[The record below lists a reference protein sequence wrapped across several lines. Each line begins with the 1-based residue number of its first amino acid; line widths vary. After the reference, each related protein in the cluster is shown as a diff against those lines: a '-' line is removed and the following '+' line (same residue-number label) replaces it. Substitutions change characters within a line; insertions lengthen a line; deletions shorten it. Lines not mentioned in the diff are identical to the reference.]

1 MAKTGALPAAEIQD
15 AVDRCLVGWDGDY
28 PDIDLATEA
37 LVSRINKLA
46 RYFERSLGQTASAYG
61 LTVGDWE
68 LLSSLRRVGHPYRMS
83 PGQLAEALMV
93 SPGAMTS
100 HLDRL
105 EKRGLVQRH
114 PNAQDRRG
122 IQVELTPE
130 GRKTWDEAVEVAA
143 AKESMVADSLDA
155 EQKATINDLLKRLM
169 LYFESVEGPAPTK
182 SALAEEKGQVPQG

>member
-1 MAKTGALPAAEIQD
+1 MATTEEPVLLVPD
-15 AVDRCLVGWDGDY
+15 AVDRCLAAWDDDY

-37 LVSRINKLA
+37 LVSRISKLA

-61 LTVGDWE
+61 LTIGDWE
-68 LLSSLRRVGHPYRMS
+68 LLSSLRRVGPPYRMS
-83 PGQLAEALMV
+83 PGQLAEALIV

-114 PNAQDRRG
+114 PDARDRRG

-155 EQKATINDLLKRLM
+155 EQKATVNDLLKRLM
-169 LYFESVEGPAPTK
+169 VYFESMEGPAPTK
-182 SALAEEKGQVPQG
+182 TGPTEKEGRDPRT

>member
-1 MAKTGALPAAEIQD
+1 MPTTEEQAVQTWD
-15 AVDRCLVGWDGDY
+15 AVDRCLVDWDAQY
-28 PDIDLATEA
+28 PAIDLATEA
-37 LVSRINKLA
+37 LVSRISKLA

-61 LTVGDWE
+61 LTIGDWE

-114 PNAQDRRG
+114 PDYRDRRG
-122 IQVELTPE
+122 IQVELTVE
-130 GRKTWDEAVEVAA
+130 GRNTWDEALEVAA
-143 AKESMVADSLDA
+143 AKESLVADSLGP
-155 EQKATINDLLKRLM
+155 EQKATVNDLLKRLM
-169 LYFESVEGPAPTK
+169 LHFESMEGPAPTK
-182 SALAEEKGQVPQG
+182 SALTEMRDKAARG